1 MKRWIAIWVLEG
13 EWQMSQTTPSREIKI
28 EKYKSPRKYKRGVEQ
43 MYREGWSIGGETFRR
58 KRWSWMTGILTRKQV
73 ITVTWVRL
81 RRHGHHLRVAT
92 HA

>member
-1 MKRWIAIWVLEG
+1 
-13 EWQMSQTTPSREIKI
+13 MSQITPSREVKI
-28 EKYKSPRKYKRGVEQ
+28 EKYKSPRKYERGAQQ
-43 MYREGWSIGGETFRR
+43 MYREGWSIGGETARR

-81 RRHGHHLRVAT
+81 RRHGHHFRVAT